1 MKKPKRVDL
10 IKIICQ
16 KTGLPE
22 GKTTEG
28 FFTREQ
34 LIELAIWVTSQVDN
48 WVTFQVDKKESD
60 GGDNAKKAT

>member
-1 MKKPKRVDL
+1 MKKPNRAEL

-16 KTGLPE
+16 KAGLPE

-34 LIELAIWVTSQVDN
+34 LVELAIWVTSK
-48 WVTFQVDKKESD
+48 VDKKEPD
-60 GGDNAKKAT
+60 GGGNVEKAT